1 MKAIRKKPGCE
12 PEIIEVENT
21 LKALQQEVGGYIETV
36 TIASDAVVICNEEGV
51 LLGMPYNCR
60 FVGVDFVGP
69 ILVVGRDRDEFCE
82 RRRVMTIT
90 DLLVNLDC
98 ILWLLLFFLVLHEE
112 LMRAIREEDNH
123 DD

>member
-36 TIASDAVVICNEEGV
+36 TIASDVVVICNEEGV
-51 LLGMPYNCR
+51 RLGMPYNCR
-60 FVGVDFVGP
+60 FVDVDFVGP
-69 ILVVGRDRDEFCE
+69 ILVVGRNKDEFCD
-82 RRRVMTIT
+82 VPKT
-90 DLLVNLDC
+90 D
-98 ILWLLLFFLVLHEE
+98 FLMHHL
-112 LMRAIREEDNH
+112 RDEDNTH